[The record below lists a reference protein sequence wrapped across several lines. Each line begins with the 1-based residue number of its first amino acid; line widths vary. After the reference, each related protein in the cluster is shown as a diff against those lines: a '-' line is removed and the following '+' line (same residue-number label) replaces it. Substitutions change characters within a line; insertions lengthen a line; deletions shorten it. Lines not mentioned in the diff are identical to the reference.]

1 MALPG
6 RPFGPGRWKA
16 PRYQLDCRKT
26 LEAVMA
32 QFIPI
37 VLGFVVCIAAA
48 LMLALSS
55 KSNELGP

>member
-1 MALPG
+1 
-6 RPFGPGRWKA
+6 
-16 PRYQLDCRKT
+16 
-26 LEAVMA
+26 MA